1 MCRLEKFHLPLRP
14 NLKDWNMMTLN
25 KKWMRLMVLVGCAA
39 LTASCKQA
47 PVAQMEAEYAVLKV
61 SPSDK
66 VLSTTYSATIRGRQ
80 DIDIYPQ
87 VSGFL
92 TRLCV
97 EEGQAVR
104 KGQVLFIIDQ
114 VPYRAALQTA
124 EANVEAARASV
135 ATAQLT
141 YDSKKELFAQNVISE
156 FDLQTSY
163 NNLLTAKAQL
173 AQTEAQRVSAA
184 NNLSYTEVKS
194 PADGVVGT
202 LPYRVGA
209 LVSASLPKPLTTVS
223 DNSDMYVYFSMTEN
237 QLLDMTRR
245 YGSRS
250 KALEEMPAI
259 ELILNDKS
267 TYPSQG
273 KIETIS
279 GVIDTSTGT
288 VSLRAVFPNKEGL
301 LQSGGA
307 GNVVV
312 PVQKRNCIVV
322 PQAATY
328 EVQDKVFVFKVVDGK
343 AQSAPVEVTRVNGGK
358 EYIVDKGLNVGD
370 VIVAEGVG
378 LLREGTPIQAKAA
391 SSATQETANQQTKED

>member
-14 NLKDWNMMTLN
+14 KLKDWNMMTLN
-25 KKWMRLMVLVGCAA
+25 RKWMRLIVLVGCAA

-92 TRLCV
+92 TQLCV

-104 KGQVLFIIDQ
+104 KGQILFIIDQ
-114 VPYRAALQTA
+114 VPYKAALETA
-124 EANVEAARASV
+124 VANVESAKAGL

-141 YDSKKELFAQNVISE
+141 YDSKKELFAKKVVSE
-156 FDLQTSY
+156 FDLKTAENSW
-163 NNLLTAKAQL
+163 LTAKAQL
-173 AQTEAQRVSAA
+173 AQAKAQEVSAR

-194 PADGVVGT
+194 PADGVIGT

-209 LVSASLPKPLTTVS
+209 LVSASLPQPLTTVS

-358 EYIVDKGLNVGD
+358 ELSLIH
-370 VIVAEGVG
+370 I
-378 LLREGTPIQAKAA
+378 
-391 SSATQETANQQTKED
+391 

>member
-1 MCRLEKFHLPLRP
+1 
-14 NLKDWNMMTLN
+14 
-25 KKWMRLMVLVGCAA
+25 MVLVGCAA
-39 LTASCKQA
+39 LAASCKQVPA
-47 PVAQMEAEYAVLKV
+47 AQMEAEYAVLKV

-92 TRLCV
+92 TKLCV

-114 VPYRAALQTA
+114 VPYKAALETA
-124 EANVEAARASV
+124 VANVESAKAGL

-141 YDSKKELFAQNVISE
+141 YDSKKELFAKKVVSE
-156 FDLQTSY
+156 FDLKTAENSW
-163 NNLLTAKAQL
+163 LTAKAQL
-173 AQTEAQRVSAA
+173 AQAKAQEVSAR

-250 KALEEMPAI
+250 KALEEIPAI

-307 GNVVV
+307 GNAVV

-378 LLREGTPIQAKAA
+378 LLREGTPIQAKSA